1 MKHLRYDRHEI
12 KAQFNE
18 DGHLYDT
25 PVITRTGVFAYRNP
39 DGSTR
44 RELRLPEEVFKQD
57 SLETLRGIPIT
68 LGHVGKAGS
77 SNTHGNIGAVL
88 SAGKQDGDNLIA
100 DIVIHKSNVINQDNQ
115 ELSCGYECDLE
126 EKSGVWNG
134 QAYDVIQR
142 NIRHNHLAIVKKG
155 RAGVARLNLDAAD
168 EDFDPI
174 TQEIN
179 NPKPKE
185 INMTKI
191 RLDNGIEYDA
201 EPEVAAELNK
211 IRVENA
217 DLIKAKDTAEA
228 ERDVA
233 KANLKELQDKQAQI
247 QTEAIAEAKARL
259 ELENQAKAAGVE
271 VKQDSSDREIK
282 IAVISKIRQDMNFDG
297 KSDDYVQG
305 FYDDACVQLSK
316 SERNAQS
323 QRNQITQNRQDGQDS
338 SNPNSGRISAAE
350 AREKMLQGFHNSSK

>member
-1 MKHLRYDRHEI
+1 MKYLRFDRHEI

-25 PVITRTGVFAYRNP
+25 PVITRTGVFVYRNP

-57 SLETLRGIPIT
+57 SLDTLRGVPIT
-68 LGHVGKAGS
+68 LGHVGKAGNN
-77 SNTHGNIGAVL
+77 NTHANIGTVL

-168 EDFDPI
+168 EDFEFN
-174 TQEIN
+174 TN
-179 NPKPKE
+179 KPKE
-185 INMTKI
+185 NNMKKL
-191 RLDNGIEYDA
+191 RLDNGIEYDVP
-201 EPEVAAELNK
+201 PEVAAEFNK
-211 IRVENA
+211 IRNDNA
-217 DLIKAKDTAEA
+217 DLHKAKDTAEA
-228 ERDVA
+228 ERDVT
-233 KANLKELQDKQAQI
+233 KADLKELQDKQAQI
-247 QTEAIAEAKARL
+247 QTEAIAEAKARI

-271 VKQDSSDREIK
+271 VKQDSSDRDLK
-282 IAVISKIRQDMNFDG
+282 IAVIRTVRQDMAFDG
-297 KSDDYVQG
+297 KSDDYVQ
-305 FYDDACVQLSK
+305 FAYDDALSK
-316 SERNAQS
+316 INQANHNAQS
-323 QRNQITQNRQDGQDS
+323 QQNQFSQPRQDSQDTK
-338 SNPNSGRISAAE
+338 GRVSAAA
-350 AREKMLQGFHNSSK
+350 AREKMLQNFYNPNK